1 MAMTLRLTPEETQA
15 LRETAKR
22 ERRSMQ
28 EVARTAVA
36 EYVHRRAQRR
46 TEMLSR
52 IVDEDSALL
61 KRLAE

>member
-1 MAMTLRLTPEETQA
+1 
-15 LRETAKR
+15 
-22 ERRSMQ
+22 MQ

-36 EYVHRRAQRR
+36 EYVHRRTQRR

>member
-36 EYVHRRAQRR
+36 EYVHRRTQRR
-46 TEMLSR
+46 TEMLSL